1 MRFGSSSPLYS
12 RLVEVI
18 GDDPELLEFLNRIEH
33 RPRPNVLLAG
43 VQYLLMQEPTEPLG
57 QHYPNIGETREAE
70 GGLEARFK
78 DFVRRHEDALLEIG
92 RTRYTQTNEC
102 RRCAVILPVIWRT
115 PLTEF
120 HLVDVGTSAG
130 LNLNLDRYRYRWG
143 DLEWGPSSMVNLET
157 ENRGVDLM
165 PRTIELSSR
174 TGLDLNPIDAGDPAD
189 RLWLEALI
197 WPEHFERRRRLAAAL
212 ELAAR
217 HPVDIVAGDALETM
231 EPVLHDLPSGE
242 PIIVMHSFALLQ
254 FTRESRAEFR
264 EILQRQRKARPIYE
278 VSFDAMGREDGSG
291 GLTID
296 DGSDAMEVGRA
307 HPHGEWVEL
316 YALP

>member
-1 MRFGSSSPLYS
+1 
-12 RLVEVI
+12 
-18 GDDPELLEFLNRIEH
+18 
-33 RPRPNVLLAG
+33 
-43 VQYLLMQEPTEPLG
+43 MQEPTEPLG